1 MPDESLPANP
11 RTRQALWSQ
20 EVRARLEGV
29 PLSPAREAEII
40 EELSQH
46 LDDRWRELVACGV
59 QPDVAKDVALAELR
73 ADALARYL
81 SPLRQA
87 RWVDPSPPTANQWLS
102 IDGLVADLRQAVRA
116 LRVAPGFT
124 IAALVVLTLGI
135 GATTAIFSVVDA
147 VVFRPLPFDEPDRL
161 VALGERPRPSHDP
174 KNAPLRNGPGKG
186 TPIPAGKPRPVG
198 PRAPGMDA
206 NDPQSLMPMQ
216 PQNFLDILASQQSF
230 TTIAAAADAEF
241 ALQLADAAPEDAIGR
256 CVTASFFDVLR
267 IRPAIGR
274 LFTADNEVDGS
285 ERVAVVSDAFWRQ
298 RLGGAANVLG
308 QSIRLDGE
316 SYEVIGIL
324 PPQVTYPVGASRT
337 TELWVPYVI
346 PEEERTRG
354 RGVGLYLHVIGR
366 LKPGTTLE
374 QAQADLV
381 RIADAVAVA
390 NPGAAG
396 LNLLGARPLRD
407 HFLGASIRSW
417 MVMLLIAV
425 AIVLVIACA
434 NVANL
439 LLARAAARE
448 REVAVRAALGAAR
461 WRLVRQLLVESLVLA
476 GAATVAGVMVAWWMV
491 HVLRGALPED
501 IPRVTSIAL
510 DLRVL
515 LAAIGVSLVTGLLFG
530 IAPALQFSRPNLT
543 AALNDGA
550 RGVGS
555 GRGRQRLRTALV
567 IGEIALAVVLV
578 IGAALFIGSF
588 MRVMHIDPG
597 FAPDRVITMQIYAPP
612 LPGTPPRNWS
622 GPFQEII
629 ERLAATPGVAH
640 ASAVSP
646 GIPLSVRMRLDG
658 LTVPGKA
665 FDGDPSIS
673 LKAVTSDYHRAMGIP
688 LKAGRLFDE
697 RDGAGNQPVMILNE
711 AAAKTFF
718 AGEDPVGRT
727 AVISRVERTIVGIV
741 ADVRQWSL
749 EAGARTEVYLPMAQ
763 VGSGTGYLVIQTKSD
778 PGRMLPAIKTVVAE
792 VLPKVPLRYVATM
805 DDLVAR
811 QTAGR
816 RLNMMMLG
824 LFGLLGLVIATVGVY
839 GVMAYSVAQRTREI
853 GVRMALGATR
863 ARVIGMVLSN
873 AGLVVVAGLAIG
885 CLGAWS
891 LSAFAKSFLFG
902 LEPTDVRAFV
912 AAAGSLSLAAL
923 LAAAIPARRAAR
935 LDPAS
940 VLRE

>member
-1 MPDESLPANP
+1 MPDELLPANP
-11 RTRQALWSQ
+11 RTRQALWAQ

-46 LDDRWRELVACGV
+46 LDDRWRELVVSGV
-59 QPDVAKDVALAELR
+59 QPDVAQDVALAELR
-73 ADALARYL
+73 ADTLARYL

-87 RWVDPSPPTANQWLS
+87 RWVDPAPPGANRWLS
-102 IDGLVADLRQAVRA
+102 VDGLVGDVRQAVRA

-161 VALGERPRPSHDP
+161 VALGERPRTSQDP
-174 KNAPLRNGPGKG
+174 KNAPLKSGPGKAA
-186 TPIPAGKPRPVG
+186 PVPAGKRAAGPRP
-198 PRAPGMDA
+198 PGTDA

-241 ALQLADAAPEDAIGR
+241 ALQLPNATPEDAVGKR
-256 CVTASFFDVLR
+256 ASASFFDVLR
-267 IRPAIGR
+267 IRPALGR
-274 LFTADNEVDGS
+274 LFTSDNEVDGR

-298 RLGGAANVLG
+298 RLGGAANILG

-324 PPQVTYPVGASRT
+324 PPHVTYPVGASRT

-374 QAQADLV
+374 QAQADLA

-390 NPGAAG
+390 NPGAPG
-396 LNLLGARPLRD
+396 LNLLGLRPLRD
-407 HFLGASIRSW
+407 HFVGASIRSW
-417 MVMLLIAV
+417 MVMLLTAV
-425 AIVLVIACA
+425 GIVLVIACA

-448 REVAVRAALGAAR
+448 REVAVRAALGAGR
-461 WRLVRQLLVESLVLA
+461 SRLVRQLLVESLVLA
-476 GAATVAGVMVAWWMV
+476 GAATVAGVIVAWWMV
-491 HVLRGALPED
+491 HVLRSALPED
-501 IPRVTSIAL
+501 VPRVTSIAL

-515 LAAIGVSLVTGLLFG
+515 LAAIGVSIVTGLLFG

-543 AALNDGA
+543 AALNDSA
-550 RGVGS
+550 RSVGS

-588 MRVMHIDPG
+588 MRVMRIDPG

-612 LPGTPPRNWS
+612 PPGQPPRNWS
-622 GPFQEII
+622 GPFQEIV

-665 FDGDPSIS
+665 YEGDPSIS

-697 RDGAGNQPVMILNE
+697 GDRAGSQQVVILNE

-727 AVISRVERTIVGIV
+727 AIISRVERTIVGIV
-741 ADVRQWSL
+741 ADARQWSL
-749 EAGARTEVYLPMAQ
+749 EANARTEVYLPMAQ

-778 PGRMLPAIKTVVAE
+778 PSPMLPAIKTVVAG
-792 VLPKVPLRYVATM
+792 VLPEVPLRYVATM

-824 LFGLLGLVIATVGVY
+824 LFGLLGLAISTVGVY

-863 ARVIGMVLSN
+863 SRVIGMVLSN
-873 AGLVVVAGLAIG
+873 ACLVVVAGLAIG

-891 LSAFAKSFLFG
+891 LSAFAKSFLFA
-902 LEPTDVRAFV
+902 LEPTDVRAY
-912 AAAGSLSLAAL
+912 AAATGSLSLAAL

-935 LDPAS
+935 LDPAL